1 MSTSQGEHI
10 VRSFDTELEELNQTI
25 VRMGGIAESLLAT
38 AIQALS
44 RRDSELASRVV
55 KSDGEIDLLEQKIN
69 EQAVQMLALRQPMA
83 NDLRAV
89 VSALRI
95 SSDLER
101 IGDYAANVAKRS
113 MALNQVPPVQPAS
126 SIPRMARLV
135 QASIK
140 RVLDAYIAQDA
151 EMALDVWH
159 SDGEVDE
166 MYTSLFRETLTYMM
180 EDPRNITP
188 CTHILFI
195 AKNIER
201 IGDHAT
207 NIAELV
213 HFLVKGVQIEG
224 GRPKGDT
231 TSYAVMEPKPNAEE
245 APANG
250 G

>member
-38 AIQALS
+38 AMQALS

-89 VSALRI
+89 VCALRI

-126 SIPRMARLV
+126 SP
-135 QASIK
+135 
-140 RVLDAYIAQDA
+140 
-151 EMALDVWH
+151 
-159 SDGEVDE
+159 G
-166 MYTSLFRETLTYMM
+166 
-180 EDPRNITP
+180 
-188 CTHILFI
+188 
-195 AKNIER
+195 
-201 IGDHAT
+201 
-207 NIAELV
+207 
-213 HFLVKGVQIEG
+213 
-224 GRPKGDT
+224 
-231 TSYAVMEPKPNAEE
+231 
-245 APANG
+245 
-250 G
+250 